1 VPFAP
6 ASRTLTAS
14 VLAVNP
20 RLSNFSVSPTVVD
33 WGGEVLHS
41 VFATWDTVAPI
52 TGATVIFQW
61 NIGGA
66 WRDVCSATTDANGR
80 AVCRWRVPFAHAGTE
95 LPCRSYDVR
104 AWLADYNIYTTTTRV
119 SVRYPTRLDAS
130 LDKTQYYPG
139 DTATIRGSL
148 VTIVETSP
156 GVTGTRPMSGRTI
169 TITFWDGRTATVTTG
184 TDGSFTYQFKV
195 PTTGGNYNITV
206 SYAGEGLVLGLGVQ
220 PTRALSR
227 GLVGLLQEAPPLL
240 TIAGLAISTA
250 GLAVS
255 LAHLK
260 HRGRY

>member
-1 VPFAP
+1 VPFAS

-14 VLAVNP
+14 VIAVTP
-20 RLSNFSVSPTVVD
+20 RLSNFSASPTVVD

-61 NIGGA
+61 NIGGT

-80 AVCRWRVPFAHAGTE
+80 AACRWRIPFTFAGTE

-104 AWLADYNIYTTTTRV
+104 AWLSDYNIYSTTVRI

-148 VTIVETSP
+148 VTVIE
-156 GVTGTRPMSGRTI
+156 GGTRPMSGKTI
-169 TITFWDGRTATVTTG
+169 TITFWDNRTATVTTG
-184 TDGSFTYQFKV
+184 ADGSFTYQFKV
-195 PTTGGNYNITV
+195 PTTGGNYNITL

-220 PTRALSR
+220 PTQALSR
-227 GLVGLLQEAPPLL
+227 EPVGLLQGTPPLL
-240 TIAGLAISTA
+240 GLASLAISIAGLSI
-250 GLAVS
+250 GLAN
-255 LAHLK
+255 LR
-260 HRGRY
+260 RGRGHWR

>member
-1 VPFAP
+1 MPYAP

-14 VLAVNP
+14 VLAVSP

-41 VFATWDTVAPI
+41 VFATWDTVSPI

-61 NIGGA
+61 YIGGA

-80 AVCRWRVPFAHAGTE
+80 AVCRWKVPFTYAGTE

-104 AWLADYNIYTTTTRV
+104 AWLADYNIYTTTVRV

-139 DTATIRGSL
+139 ETATIRGSL
-148 VTIVETSP
+148 VAVIE
-156 GVTGTRPMSGRTI
+156 GGTRPMSGRTI
-169 TITFWDGRTATVTTG
+169 TITFWDNRTATVTTG
-184 TDGSFTYQFKV
+184 ADGSFTYQFKV
-195 PTTGGNYNITV
+195 PTTGGNYNITL
-206 SYAGEGLVLGLGVQ
+206 SYAGEGLVLGLSVQ
-220 PTRALSR
+220 PTQALSR

-240 TIAGLAISTA
+240 ALASLAISTA
-250 GLAVS
+250 GLAVG

-260 HRGRY
+260 YRGRY

>member
-1 VPFAP
+1 VPYAP

-14 VLAVNP
+14 VLSITP

-41 VFATWDTVAPI
+41 VYATWDTTAPI
-52 TGATVIFQW
+52 VGATVIFQW
-61 NIGGA
+61 NIGGT

-80 AVCRWRVPFAHAGTE
+80 ATCRWTVPFTYAGTE

-104 AWLADYNIYTTTTRV
+104 AWLVDYNLYSSTARV

-139 DTATIRGSL
+139 ETATIRGSL
-148 VTIVETSP
+148 VAIVP
-156 GVTGTRPMSGRTI
+156 GGTRPVSGRTI

-184 TDGSFTYQFKV
+184 TDGSFSYQFKV
-195 PTTGGNYNITV
+195 PTAGGNYNITL
-206 SYAGEGLVLGLGVQ
+206 SYAGEGLVLGLTVRPVQ
-220 PTRALSR
+220 ALR
-227 GLVGLLQEAPPLL
+227 GGLIGLLQETPPLL

-250 GLAVS
+250 GLVVGITN
-255 LAHLK
+255 LK
-260 HRGRY
+260 YGRRY